1 MVLGKGSTAEGTA
14 VVISFTREQTA
25 FWESSDFYARIK
37 AEGRAE
43 AAEELS
49 CVFSWIEREMP
60 CTNPFTA
67 CNGTFF
73 TCGADCDDLAGL
85 IKCSHCGYTPN
96 GALFI

>member
-49 CVFSWIEREMP
+49 CLYSCTPRE
-60 CTNPFTA
+60 A
-67 CNGTFF
+67 Y
-73 TCGADCDDLAGL
+73 DLYA
-85 IKCSHCGYTPN
+85 IIREEN
-96 GALFI
+96 